1 METARTGAGDGVLR
15 PMALEATTRAS
26 SRDANRLV
34 HQLLRYGLGRHGK
47 LDSARTL
54 AGRFGADARYVDD
67 DARVK
72 ALIRSHTLL
81 NFGTGFLTGLGGL
94 VTLPIAIP
102 TALTASWMIHTRLS
116 GTIAA
121 LHGHNIDDEHVQSF
135 ILLTLLGDSGKQVLR
150 NAGVTVAN
158 RIALRSVERVP
169 SHVLAEINKRVGTR
183 LITKAGER
191 GVVNLTKVAPVAGGL
206 VGGGVDAL
214 YCNAVGH
221 RAHAFFKPAKRDVT
235 GSAVRHDERRTRR
248 GVSRSDV
255 PGCVREK
262 HRPSLP

>member
-1 METARTGAGDGVLR
+1 METDHTSAGDGIVQ

-26 SRDANRLV
+26 PRDANRLV
-34 HQLLRYGLGRHGK
+34 QQLLRYGLGRHGK

-54 AGRFGADARYVDD
+54 ADKWGADARYVDN

-81 NFGTGFLTGLGGL
+81 NFGTGFVTGLGGL

-135 ILLTLLGDSGKQVLR
+135 ILLTLLGDSGKQLLR

-158 RIALRSVERVP
+158 RIALRGVERIP
-169 SHVLAEINKRVGTR
+169 SHVLSEINKRVGMR

-191 GVVNLTKVAPVAGGL
+191 GVVNLTKVVPVAGGL

-221 RAHAFFKPAKRDVT
+221 RAQAFFKPTEREAT
-235 GSAVRHDERRTRR
+235 GSETRHDE
-248 GVSRSDV
+248 
-255 PGCVREK
+255 P
-262 HRPSLP
+262 